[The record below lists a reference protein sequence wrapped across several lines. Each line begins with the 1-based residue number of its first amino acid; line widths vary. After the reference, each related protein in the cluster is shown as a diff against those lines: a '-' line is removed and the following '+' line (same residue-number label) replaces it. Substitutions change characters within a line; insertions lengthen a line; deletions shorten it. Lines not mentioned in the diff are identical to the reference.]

1 MVEKNCKLKFNKN
14 KMAEGWFATKCGWAM
29 ANSLNWGH
37 QQRRILNVIMFA
49 NLNVI
54 DNYVENKE
62 LKEEEKQVNLKSGL
76 ATIESII

>member
-1 MVEKNCKLKFNKN
+1 
-14 KMAEGWFATKCGWAM
+14 
-29 ANSLNWGH
+29 
-37 QQRRILNVIMFA
+37 MFA